1 MARPTPEPAAP
12 EPVAH
17 DPGCGDDFG
26 PQSLPFVEAL
36 RRVLEAAPPPA
47 QSQRLALGDAL
58 GRVLA
63 CDVRARCDV
72 PGHTNSAM
80 DGYALRARDLPRAGA
95 ARFKVIGAAF
105 AGRPFDGT
113 LGAGECVRIMTGGVM
128 PQGSDTVVIQEHAD
142 ADGDG
147 DASGPGARVAI
158 NAGHRAGQ
166 NVRRAGE
173 DVAQGDVALT
183 RGRRLSAADV
193 GLLASLGVGEVEAFR
208 RPKVLL
214 FSTGDELRPVGT
226 PLKAGEVYDS
236 NRHTIACMLQRL
248 GVEVA
253 DHGVVRDDREQ
264 LRAAFAEGARGHDA
278 VITSGGVSVGEAD
291 FTKRTLDEL
300 GEVGFWKIAMKPG
313 RPFAFGRI
321 GDAVYFGLPG
331 NPVSVMATFYVLVQ
345 PALRKMM
352 GENDVAPLTLR
363 ARCTSALRKRPGRV
377 EFQRGILSAGSS
389 AGLPAVESTG
399 AQGSGILSSMAR
411 ANCFIFLPADA
422 GEVAAGGEVTVLPF
436 AGLV

>member
-1 MARPTPEPAAP
+1 MARATPK
-12 EPVAH
+12 PVAH
-17 DPGCGDDFG
+17 DPSCDDDFDA
-26 PQSLPFVEAL
+26 QSLPFEQAL
-36 RRVLEAAPPPA
+36 HKVLATAAAPSK
-47 QSQRLALGDAL
+47 SQRLSLGDAL

-63 CDVRARCDV
+63 RDVRAQCDV

-80 DGYALRARDLPRAGA
+80 DGYAVRSRDLPREGA
-95 ARFKVIGAAF
+95 ARLTIIGAAF
-105 AGRPFDGT
+105 AGHPFDGAV
-113 LGAGECVRIMTGGVM
+113 GDGECVRIMTGGVM

-147 DASGPGARVAI
+147 IGAQVTI

-173 DVAQGDVALT
+173 DVARGDVALT

-193 GLLASLGVGEVEAFR
+193 GLLASLGVGEVEAFCR
-208 RPKVLL
+208 LKVCL
-214 FSTGDELRPVGT
+214 FSTGDELRPVGA
-226 PLKAGEVYDS
+226 PLKTGELYDS
-236 NRHTIACMLQRL
+236 NRYTISCMLRRL
-248 GVEVA
+248 GA
-253 DHGVVRDDREQ
+253 DVSDLGVVRDDRGQ

-313 RPFAFGRI
+313 RPFAFGHI

-352 GENDVAPLTLR
+352 GENDVAPFRLR
-363 ARCTSALRKRPGRV
+363 ARCASALRKRPGRV
-377 EFQRGILSAGSS
+377 EFQRGVLIADGD
-389 AGLPAVESTG
+389 GLPAVESTG
-399 AQGSGILSSMAR
+399 AQGSGILSSMSR
-411 ANCFIFLPADA
+411 ANCFIFLPAEA
-422 GEVAAGGEVTVLPF
+422 GKVAAGSEVTVLPF
-436 AGLV
+436 AGLA

>member
-1 MARPTPEPAAP
+1 MARTAP

-17 DPGCGDDFG
+17 DHSCGDDFD
-26 PQSLPFVEAL
+26 PQSLPFDEAL
-36 RRVLEAAPPPA
+36 RRVLEAAPAPA
-47 QSQRLALGDAL
+47 QSQRLPLGDAL

-63 CDVRARCDV
+63 RDVRARCDV

-80 DGYALRARDLPRAGA
+80 DGYAVRARDLPRAGA

-105 AGRPFDGT
+105 AGRPFDGAV
-113 LGAGECVRIMTGGVM
+113 GAGECVRIMTGGVM
-128 PQGSDTVVIQEHAD
+128 PRGADTVVIQEHAA
-142 ADGDG
+142 ADGD
-147 DASGPGARVAI
+147 GPGARVAI

-173 DVAQGDVALT
+173 DVAHGDVALM

-193 GLLASLGVGEVEAFR
+193 GLLAALGVGEVEAFR

-214 FSTGDELRPVGT
+214 FSTGDELRPVGA

-236 NRHTIACMLQRL
+236 NRHTIACMLRRL
-248 GVEVA
+248 GA
-253 DHGVVRDDREQ
+253 DVGDLGVVRDDREQ

-321 GDAVYFGLPG
+321 ADAVYFGLPG

-352 GENDVAPLTLR
+352 GENDVAPFKLR

-377 EFQRGILSAGSS
+377 EFQRGILTAGSG

-399 AQGSGILSSMAR
+399 AQGSGILSSMSR
-411 ANCFIFLPADA
+411 ANCFIFLPEDA
-422 GEVAAGGEVTVLPF
+422 GEIAAGGEVTVLPF
-436 AGLV
+436 AGLA

>member
-1 MARPTPEPAAP
+1 MPRTTPEPI
-12 EPVAH
+12 AH
-17 DPGCGDDFG
+17 DPGCGDDFD
-26 PQSLPFVEAL
+26 PQSLPFDEAL
-36 RRVLEAAPPPA
+36 RKVLETVPPPE
-47 QSQRLALGDAL
+47 QVQRLPLGDAL

-80 DGYALRARDLPRAGA
+80 DGYAVRARDLPRAGA

-105 AGRPFDGT
+105 AGHPYDGT
-113 LGAGECVRIMTGGVM
+113 VGAGECVRIMTGGVM
-128 PQGSDTVVIQEHAD
+128 PRDADTVVIQEHAA

-147 DASGPGARVAI
+147 IGAHVAI

-173 DVAQGDVALT
+173 DVARGDVALT

-193 GLLASLGVGEVEAFR
+193 GLLAALGVGEVEAFR
-208 RPKVLL
+208 RLKVCL
-214 FSTGDELRPVGT
+214 FSTGDELRPVGA
-226 PLKAGEVYDS
+226 PLGVGEVYDS
-236 NRHTIACMLQRL
+236 NRHTIACMLHRL
-248 GVEVA
+248 GA
-253 DHGVVRDDREQ
+253 DVGDLGVVRDDRER
-264 LRAAFAEGARGHDA
+264 LRAAFAEGARDHDA
-278 VITSGGVSVGEAD
+278 VVTSGGVSVGEAD

-313 RPFAFGRI
+313 RPFAFGRLA
-321 GDAVYFGLPG
+321 DAVYFGLPG

-352 GENDVAPLTLR
+352 GEDHVEPLRLR

-377 EFQRGILSAGSS
+377 EFQRGVLTADG
-389 AGLPAVESTG
+389 ATGLPAVESTG
-399 AQGSGILSSMAR
+399 AQGSGILSSMSR
-411 ANCFIFLPADA
+411 ANCFIFLPEDA
-422 GEVAAGGEVTVLPF
+422 GKIAAGGEVTVLPF